1 MSSLND
7 QLAWQE
13 RELLALK
20 SKQVIRGSA
29 VPVVNTISQTFTF
42 TLNEVVASFSSF
54 TNYYGEF
61 DIYFTPS
68 NRGLQITLLTL
79 YSSNATVGQP
89 QDERFWQMPQNS
101 NGKVGIHMLFQ
112 KEVPSGSTDRT
123 VTVRVMATSTSG
135 GTFSVS

>member
-29 VPVVNTISQTFTF
+29 VPVVNTISQNFTF
-42 TLNEVVASFSSF
+42 TLSEVVATYSSFSV
-54 TNYYGEF
+54 YYGEF
-61 DIYFTPS
+61 DLYFTPS
-68 NRGLQITLLTL
+68 TRGLQITQLTL
-79 YSSNATVGQP
+79 YSSNATVGTP
-89 QDERFWQMPQNS
+89 QDNKFWQLPQNS

-112 KEVPSGSTDRT
+112 KDVPNGSTDRT

-135 GTFSVS
+135 GTFSTS

>member
-1 MSSLND
+1 MSNLND
-7 QLAWQE
+7 LLSWQE

-29 VPVVNTISQTFTF
+29 VSVVNTISQSFTF
-42 TLNEVVASFSSF
+42 TLNETTGSYPMF

-61 DIYFTPS
+61 NIYFTPS
-68 NRGLQITLLTL
+68 KSGLQITQLTL
-79 YSSNATVGQP
+79 YSSNATVGTP
-89 QDERFWQMPQNS
+89 QDQRFWQMPQNS
-101 NGKVGIHMLFQ
+101 NGKVGIHMLFE

-135 GTFSVS
+135 GTFSTS